1 MAGIINSGISALNA
15 FKRQL
20 ETTGHNIA
28 NVNTEGYSRQ
38 VVQLQTRAPQALP
51 QGFIGSGVEVASVR
65 RRYDDFLATRVRD
78 YTSSHAEYDFFLQRA
93 NQVDNVIADASAGIN
108 DAMQMFFASVND
120 VADDPTDIAARSVMI
135 SRADQLGDR
144 FHSLDGWFEDMRR
157 RLNQDLER
165 QVNEINSFA
174 RSLADVNARIRTAG
188 SSTGGVPNDLLDERD
203 KLIDDLSEFTSVST
217 VEEADGVKSV
227 FIGTGQALVV
237 GTTYST
243 MGVTNNPLAV
253 DRKEL
258 VVQQA
263 GGGVVTVTEQMT
275 GGSLGGALRFRDE
288 VLDESQN
295 ALGRVALGLASFFNA
310 EHQTGMDL
318 DGQLGGD
325 FFNVASPKV
334 VGAPS
339 NAGSITVG
347 HADYSELTTHD
358 YRMDFDG
365 ASWTMTDLTSGQP
378 VALTGTGSVADPFL
392 VDGLRIV
399 VNSAA
404 AGDSYLVQPTRNGAS
419 GFDALVANER
429 QIAAAEAVTTG
440 SNPANSG
447 TGLIGPGA
455 LTARAGTGTGP
466 SPPVGITLAY
476 QAGNQLAITVPPGA
490 QFVDAGGAPIGGS
503 VAYVSGETY
512 RVDVPGLGIFDFDMT
527 GAPAVGDSFTL
538 SDNADGI
545 GDNRNARRLAD
556 LQTADLM
563 LGGTASFATTYGA
576 LVADVGTKT
585 QQASSNAGVQ
595 ERLLAQAQAAKD
607 EVSGVNLDEEAADL
621 VRFQQAYQ
629 AAAQVI
635 NVANSLFDTLLGAV
649 RR

>member
-38 VVQLQTRAPQALP
+38 VVQFQTRAPQALP
-51 QGFIGSGVEVASVR
+51 QGFIGAGVEVASVR
-65 RRYDDFLATRVRD
+65 RRYDDFLATQVRD

-135 SRADQLGDR
+135 SRAEQLGDR

-174 RSLADVNARIRTAG
+174 QSLADVNARIRTEG
-188 SSTGGVPNDLLDERD
+188 SFSGGVPNDLLDERD
-203 KLIDDLSEFTSVST
+203 KLIDDLSEFTSVAT
-217 VEEADGVKSV
+217 VEEADGVKNV
-227 FIGTGQALVV
+227 FVGTGQALVV

-258 VVQQA
+258 VIQQA

-318 DGQLGGD
+318 DGRLGGD

-334 VGAPS
+334 VGAPG
-339 NAGSITVG
+339 NTGSITVG
-347 HADYSELTTHD
+347 HADFSKLTTHD
-358 YRMDFDG
+358 YRLDFDG
-365 ASWTMTDLTSGQP
+365 ATWTMTDLASGQP
-378 VALTGTGSVADPFL
+378 VTLTGAGSVADPFL
-392 VDGLRIV
+392 ADGLRIV
-399 VNSAA
+399 VNAAA
-404 AGDSYLVQPTRNGAS
+404 AGDSYLLQPTRNGAS
-419 GFDALVANER
+419 GFDSLVANER
-429 QIAAAEAVTTG
+429 QIAAAEAVTVS

-455 LTARAGTGTGP
+455 LTARAGTGAGP
-466 SPPVGITLAY
+466 APPVGVTLAY

-490 QFVDAGGAPIGGS
+490 QFVDASGAPIGGS

-527 GAPAVGDSFTL
+527 GAPAVGDSFSL

-556 LQTADLM
+556 LQTANLM
-563 LGGTASFATTYGA
+563 LGGTASFATTYGT

-595 ERLLAQAQAAKD
+595 ERLLAQAQAAMD

>member
-38 VVQLQTRAPQALP
+38 VVQFQTRAPQALP

-165 QVNEINSFA
+165 QVDEINSFA

-188 SSTGGVPNDLLDERD
+188 SATGGVPNDLLDERD

-258 VVQQA
+258 VIQQA

-275 GGSLGGALRFRDE
+275 GGSLGGALRFRDG

-318 DGQLGGD
+318 DGQLGGA

-347 HADYSELTTHD
+347 HADFSQLTTHD

-378 VALTGTGSVADPFL
+378 VALSGTGSVADPFL

-399 VNSAA
+399 INSAA

-429 QIAAAEAVTTG
+429 QIAAAEAVTTS

-455 LTARAGTGTGP
+455 LTARAGAGAGP
-466 SPPVGITLAY
+466 APPVGITLAY

-490 QFVDAGGAPIGGS
+490 QFVDASGAPIGGS
-503 VAYVSGETY
+503 VAYLSGETY

-527 GAPAVGDSFTL
+527 GAPAVGDSFSL
-538 SDNADGI
+538 SDNVDGI

-556 LQTADLM
+556 LQTANLM